1 MNQKKAIK
9 DKLFAME
16 ADIFNAIPQH
26 QSMSLLQ
33 GIGGLPILYL
43 QLYKN
48 TKSRSYLKKMDVI
61 FDQLIDALRSSEP
74 SVTFC
79 EGIAGVSLML
89 NYMHKETS
97 YNKRT
102 VTELSGILDTI
113 MFRFYQQHNS
123 FYDLDFLHGSA
134 GILVAWLSKKS
145 SSAKVFEE
153 VKQLMPKFVKALE
166 IYLNNL
172 NAEANPKKIVN
183 CGMAH
188 GLISQIMILSMYTSK
203 FGDRQ
208 YLPLIE
214 RMVSLMIA
222 VQYKGENVLNS
233 VFPSIV
239 NLNDDSVN
247 YKYIVPLGWCYGD
260 TTASIGLA
268 KAGEVLEDQNIID
281 FAYQIALRSIS
292 RQTDTQAIIYDASFC
307 HGSASIAHS
316 YNKWRWRTNDPAF
329 DTAYERWICR
339 TLELCQ
345 FEDGIGG
352 FKKFEG
358 DKYSPET
365 GLLDGAAGVAMVLS
379 DYVYDQKSTWD
390 SAFLLS

>member
-48 TKSRSYLKKMDVI
+48 TRSRSYLKKMDVI
-61 FDQLIDALRSSEP
+61 FDQLIDSLQRSEP

-97 YNKRT
+97 YNKST
-102 VTELSGILDTI
+102 VSELIGILDTI
-113 MFRFYQQHNS
+113 MFRFYRQHNA

-145 SSAKVFEE
+145 SSAKVFTE
-153 VKQLMPKFVKALE
+153 VKQLMPKFIEALE

-172 NAEANPKKIVN
+172 DAEPNPKKIVN

-188 GLISQIMILSMYTSK
+188 GLISQIMILSMYSSK
-203 FGDRQ
+203 FGDKQ

-214 RMVSLMIA
+214 KMVSLMIA
-222 VQYKGENVLNS
+222 VQYKGNNVLKS

-239 NLNDDSVN
+239 NLNDDSAD

-260 TTASIGLA
+260 TTASLGLA
-268 KAGEVLEDQNIID
+268 KAGEVLQDKNIVNY
-281 FAYQIALRSIS
+281 ARQIALRSIS
-292 RQTDTQAIIYDASFC
+292 RETDTQAIIYDASFC

-316 YNKWRWRTNDPAF
+316 YNKWRWQTNDPAF
-329 DTAYERWICR
+329 STAYEKWIGR

-358 DKYSPET
+358 DKYTPET